1 MSLTHVVHIKMVV
14 NAFFFF
20 MTSLNPNKH
29 AFRAIDCAV
38 VVVVIIINLLDV

>member
-1 MSLTHVVHIKMVV
+1 MSLTHVVGTKMAV

-29 AFRAIDCAV
+29 AFR
-38 VVVVIIINLLDV
+38 LLIVLLLLLLLLLLIY